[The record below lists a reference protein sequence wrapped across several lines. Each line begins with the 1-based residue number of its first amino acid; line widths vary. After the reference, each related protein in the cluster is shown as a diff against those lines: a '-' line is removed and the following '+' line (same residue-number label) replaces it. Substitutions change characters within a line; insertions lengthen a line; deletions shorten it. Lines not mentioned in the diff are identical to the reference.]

1 MIVKFFNRHLI
12 NLRSRLKYQKLAF
25 NMTSSN
31 PKIVG
36 IEEAKENMLDIGE
49 GMKLWVIK

>member
-1 MIVKFFNRHLI
+1 
-12 NLRSRLKYQKLAF
+12 
-25 NMTSSN
+25 MTSSN